1 MFVHT
6 GGEPVTYRVSAM
18 EGDVAKAAD
27 NGKQER
33 IDPNW
38 PSADE
43 TDHPVSELAA
53 DRQGALSPFG
63 DTAFPLR
70 SVPYEHPET
79 EINK

>member
-1 MFVHT
+1 M
-6 GGEPVTYRVSAM
+6 
-18 EGDVAKAAD
+18 AKAGD

-33 IDPNW
+33 IDPHW

-43 TDHPVSELAA
+43 VEHPVSELAA

-63 DTAFPLR
+63 EVSFPMT